1 MESILLFGMPD
12 VGEWIIILVFI
23 IAFGLLT
30 VLPLIAV
37 IDLVGREF
45 QGTDKVFWVLV
56 VLFLPLLGSILYFVV
71 GRERG
76 IKRT

>member
-71 GRERG
+71 CRERG

>member
-23 IAFGLLT
+23 IASGLLT